1 MSINFNNVKA
11 LFELFSG
18 EQADSQWAPVL
29 SMALTEVQAMLLPD
43 ADDTDPRLEFLT
55 ASVANYRV
63 QEIKLSSGKAEYEY
77 VGQMNSGGARTSLA
91 GAATLMREYVQLCAD
106 LISTSTFV
114 FETIPPKEG

>member
-43 ADDTDPRLEFLT
+43 ADDTESSRRARLNT
-55 ASVANYRV
+55 NT
-63 QEIKLSSGKAEYEY
+63 SG
-77 VGQMNSGGARTSLA
+77 R
-91 GAATLMREYVQLCAD
+91 
-106 LISTSTFV
+106 
-114 FETIPPKEG
+114 

>member
-18 EQADSQWAPVL
+18 EDADSQWAPVL
-29 SMALTEVQAMLLPD
+29 TMALTEVQAMLLPD
-43 ADDTDPRLEFLT
+43 ADDADPRLEFLT
-55 ASVANYRV
+55 ASVANYRT

-77 VGQMNSGGARTSLA
+77 VGQMNGGGVKASLA

-106 LISTSTFV
+106 LISTSTFI